1 LPVVGRV
8 DGGLAFNN
16 TNTGINVPVA
26 PGDDVFNW
34 SVSDSFS
41 IEFWM
46 RTSSSTACSGG
57 QVVVGRDGGLN
68 NLHWWAGCSDGGRAA
83 FYLRDTS
90 GVLAG
95 AAGTRN
101 LTNGAWHHIVAVRD
115 ATATRI
121 RIYVDGIEEGST
133 RASYAAGFGSPT
145 AALNIG
151 WINLSR
157 QHHFEGTV
165 DEVALYKRA
174 LYPNDIQQHYDKG
187 QAGQGYCGE

>member
-1 LPVVGRV
+1 
-8 DGGLAFNN
+8 
-16 TNTGINVPVA
+16 
-26 PGDDVFNW
+26 
-34 SVSDSFS
+34 
-41 IEFWM
+41 M

-57 QVVVGRDGGLN
+57 QVVVGRDGGLS

-174 LYPNDIQQHYDKG
+174 LFPNEIQQHYDKG